1 MTLKIDSNGVQIQ
14 TLQEILDERQSN
26 LLSVMGEDFTI
37 DRTSPI
43 GNMELADASNEQL
56 IHEVVAYLA
65 SQLSS
70 ETAEGYFLDCI
81 CEYNNIFR
89 FPQSKS
95 KCDFR
100 IVGEPNTVII
110 KGDLRI
116 YDGDT
121 GAYWLNN
128 EDCTIED
135 NNSVLCT
142 FECEEYGPFESKV
155 GNTIEIKTPLNGLT
169 RVETLEEN
177 NLIEGRY
184 AETDQELRVRRR
196 QAIQNT
202 GAYSL
207 DNIKSAI
214 FTLEG
219 IIDCKYIEN
228 YEEIE
233 VDGVPAKS
241 FEIIVDGGDEDDIID
256 IIFERKTLGVKPFG
270 SLILPRE
277 DSQGNIYQIG
287 YTKAIH
293 RPVKIDITIKT
304 NSSQTETWINNIK
317 DNIITK
323 FEEAQLIGIPVKNY
337 TYYTVLTDIPEITD
351 IENVEIFDLSLQ
363 SPSAVSTL
371 PIATREIA
379 KLDKAN
385 INIIFNN

>member
-89 FPQSKS
+89 FSQSKS

-128 EDCTIED
+128 KDCTIED

-142 FECEEYGPFESKV
+142 FECEEYGPFESKI

-169 RVETLEEN
+169 RVEALEEN

-196 QAIQNT
+196 QAVQNT

-233 VDGVPAKS
+233 VNGVPAKS

-277 DSQGNIYQIG
+277 DSQGNVYPIG

-293 RPVKIDITIKT
+293 KPVKIDITIKT
-304 NSSQTETWINNIK
+304 SGSQTETWVNNIK
-317 DNIITK
+317 NSIIAK
-323 FEEAQLIGIPVKNY
+323 FEEAQLIGISVKNY
-337 TYYTVLTDIPEITD
+337 TYYTTLTDIPEITD
-351 IENVEIFDLSLQ
+351 IENVEIFDLSLE